1 MKLNP
6 NISDFIKNRLESTK
20 ENRYILFEETDL
32 ENLKKLILENAKS
45 EDEKEELIDKA
56 NQNYNGIFLIHALP
70 HKVIDDVVRSLT
82 YRKQQSGRTKVRE
95 ARDKYFPNWDEIINA
110 DYISET
116 IRKVNHSNWFLE
128 ESYKRHL
135 DLKEGN

>member
-45 EDEKEELIDKA
+45 EEEKEELIDKA

-82 YRKQQSGRTKVRE
+82 YRKQHSGRRKVRE

>member
-45 EDEKEELIDKA
+45 EEEKEELIDKA

-70 HKVIDDVVRSLT
+70 HKVIEDVVRSLT
-82 YRKQQSGRTKVRE
+82 YRKQQSGRRKVRE

>member
-45 EDEKEELIDKA
+45 EEEKEELIDKA

-70 HKVIDDVVRSLT
+70 HTVIEDVVRRLT
-82 YRKQQSGRTKVRE
+82 YRKQASGRIKVRE
-95 ARDKYFPNWDEIINA
+95 ARNKYFPNWEEIDNA
-110 DYISET
+110 DYIGKK
-116 IRKVNHSNWFLE
+116 IQQVNHLNIALEENYKEFLE
-128 ESYKRHL
+128 EQ
-135 DLKEGN
+135 N

>member
-45 EDEKEELIDKA
+45 EEEKEELIDKV
-56 NQNYNGIFLIHALP
+56 NQNYNGILLIHALP

-82 YRKQQSGRTKVRE
+82 YRKQASGRIKVRE
-95 ARDKYFPNWDEIINA
+95 ARDKYFPNWEAIENA
-110 DYISET
+110 DNIGKQIE
-116 IRKVNHSNWFLE
+116 KFNALNFALE
-128 ESYKRHL
+128 ASYKRHL